1 MQIDNILVRSA
12 TEAGHEV
19 LLIDVS
25 QPVPGSSPALCAV
38 IKVHKERDQIR
49 LECFQPN
56 NDGVEKQTAVSSL
69 TLRTRTERQTIAS
82 HNFNLSL
89 VPSDSR
95 LGVYRF
101 INQYL
106 YGVQH

>member
-1 MQIDNILVRSA
+1 MLSDNISARSA
-12 TEAGHEV
+12 FEAEHEV

-25 QPVPGSSPALCAV
+25 QPVPGTSPALCAL

-56 NDGVEKQTAVSSL
+56 NDGVTKQTAVSSL
-69 TLRTRTERQTIAS
+69 TLKLRGERQTIAS

-95 LGVYRF
+95 LGVYRL
-101 INQYL
+101 INDYL